1 MRYSCLI
8 QSEYNLKLK
17 FLVSINRY
25 GKANI
30 LILLRRKLTA
40 FVDIYR
46 SSFIEL
52 YSGSSLIIFDYY
64 YRYIAKI
71 TLIDQTCMKDSIKL
85 NYFGKQ
91 MYLAFMC
98 FFSAVF
104 KNSFKK
110 YLLLWSQPY
119 LGVLA
124 FQVYSTG

>member
-1 MRYSCLI
+1 MRYSCLN
-8 QSEYNLKLK
+8 QSEYNLKLN
-17 FLVSINRY
+17 FLVSIVCC

-30 LILLRRKLTA
+30 QILLRRKITA

-52 YSGSSLIIFDYY
+52 NSGSSLIIFDYY

-71 TLIDQTCMKDSIKL
+71 TLIDQTCMKNSIKI

-98 FFSAVF
+98 FFLQFF
-104 KNSFKK
+104 KISSKIVCCFGPK
-110 YLLLWSQPY
+110 S
-119 LGVLA
+119 
-124 FQVYSTG
+124 S